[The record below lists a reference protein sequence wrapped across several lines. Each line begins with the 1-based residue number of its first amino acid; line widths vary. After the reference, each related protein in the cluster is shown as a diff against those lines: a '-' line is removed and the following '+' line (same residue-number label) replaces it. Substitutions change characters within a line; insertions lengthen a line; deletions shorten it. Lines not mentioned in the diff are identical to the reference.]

1 MSSLVEEIVI
11 FINQMDET
19 SLCIP
24 DPVVDIGD
32 TVVKTTPR

>member
-1 MSSLVEEIVI
+1 MSSLVKEVVI

-19 SLCIP
+19 SLCIL
-24 DPVVDIGD
+24 DLGD